1 MGRFNEVLRSL
12 NNLKLLAA
20 VGRSGGE
27 LSNIADLVDNFLG
40 SPQMGDCIRRFR
52 ALPGG
57 AALMDGRYP
66 PLQPQIEALEALPA
80 GSLGREYARL
90 IRQLGYDPEFFRP
103 RPIESDGQW
112 LTQRIATTHDIHHVI
127 SGFGTERAG
136 ETGVLAIT
144 AAQIGFPA
152 YVLLTSASQLA
163 NFRFNEMGDTV
174 TSSVQVLRKFST
186 RLGGHVSIASGEG
199 TLLQLE
205 FLHNKLRILVDLHES
220 HQLGAPPP
228 RAGAHKASIPAA
240 AHARARPQGSTSRS
254 RC

>member
-1 MGRFNEVLRSL
+1 MGRFSEVLRSL

-27 LSNIADLVDNFLG
+27 LGTIADLVDNFLG
-40 SPQMGDCIRRFR
+40 SPQMENCIRRFR

-57 AALMDGRYP
+57 AELMDGRYP
-66 PLQPQIEALEALPA
+66 PLKPPIAQLQTLPA
-80 GSLGREYARL
+80 GTLGREYARL
-90 IRQLGYDPEFFRP
+90 ILQLGYDPEFFRP

-163 NFRFNEMGDTV
+163 NFRLKLEEF
-174 TSSVQVLRKFST
+174 
-186 RLGGHVSIASGEG
+186 EG
-199 TLLQLE
+199 IS
-205 FLHNKLRILVDLHES
+205 R
-220 HQLGAPPP
+220 
-228 RAGAHKASIPAA
+228 AA
-240 AHARARPQGSTSRS
+240 AHGSAMARQAQCLAIARWEEGWEKPIQRWRQELGLVDPADHEPYGLAQQLADA
-254 RC
+254 

>member
-1 MGRFNEVLRSL
+1 MGRFSEVLRSL

-27 LSNIADLVDNFLG
+27 LGTIADLVDNFLG
-40 SPQMGDCIRRFR
+40 SPQMEDCIRRFR

-57 AALMDGRYP
+57 AELMDGRYP
-66 PLQPQIEALEALPA
+66 PLEPPIAQLQTLPA
-80 GSLGREYARL
+80 GTLGREYARL
-90 IRQLGYDPEFFRP
+90 ILQLGYDPEFFRP

-163 NFRFNEMGDTV
+163 NFRLKIEEF
-174 TSSVQVLRKFST
+174 
-186 RLGGHVSIASGEG
+186 EG
-199 TLLQLE
+199 IS
-205 FLHNKLRILVDLHES
+205 R
-220 HQLGAPPP
+220 
-228 RAGAHKASIPAA
+228 AA
-240 AHARARPQGSTSRS
+240 AHGSAMARQAQCLAIARWEEGWEKPIQQWRQELGLVDPADHEPYGLAQQLADA
-254 RC
+254 

>member
-1 MGRFNEVLRSL
+1 MGRFSEVLRSL

-27 LSNIADLVDNFLG
+27 LGTIVDLVDNFLG
-40 SPQMGDCIRRFR
+40 SPQMEDCIRRFR

-57 AALMDGRYP
+57 AELMDGRYP
-66 PLQPQIEALEALPA
+66 PLEPPIAQLQTLPA
-80 GSLGREYARL
+80 GTLGREYAHL
-90 IRQLGYDPEFFRP
+90 ILQLGYDPEFFRP

-163 NFRFNEMGDTV
+163 NFRLKLEEFEGISRAAAQGSAMARQAKCLAIARWEEGWEKPI
-174 TSSVQVLRKFST
+174 QQWRQE
-186 RLGGHVSIASGEG
+186 LG
-199 TLLQLE
+199 
-205 FLHNKLRILVDLHES
+205 LVDPADHEPYGLAQ
-220 HQLGAPPP
+220 QLAD
-228 RAGAHKASIPAA
+228 A
-240 AHARARPQGSTSRS
+240 
-254 RC
+254 

>member
-1 MGRFNEVLRSL
+1 MGRFSEVLRSL

-27 LSNIADLVDNFLG
+27 LGTIADLVDNFLG
-40 SPQMGDCIRRFR
+40 SPQMEDCIRRFR

-57 AALMDGRYP
+57 AELMDGRYP
-66 PLQPQIEALEALPA
+66 PLEPPIAQLQTLPA
-80 GSLGREYARL
+80 GTLGREYARL
-90 IRQLGYDPEFFRP
+90 ILQLGYDPEFFRP

-163 NFRFNEMGDTV
+163 NFRLKLEEF
-174 TSSVQVLRKFST
+174 
-186 RLGGHVSIASGEG
+186 EG
-199 TLLQLE
+199 IS
-205 FLHNKLRILVDLHES
+205 R
-220 HQLGAPPP
+220 
-228 RAGAHKASIPAA
+228 AA
-240 AHARARPQGSTSRS
+240 AHGSAIARQAQCLAIARWEEGWEKPIQQWRQELGLINPADHEPYGLAQQLADA
-254 RC
+254 

>member
-1 MGRFNEVLRSL
+1 MGRFSEVLRSL

-27 LSNIADLVDNFLG
+27 LGTIADLVDNFLG
-40 SPQMGDCIRRFR
+40 SPQMEDCIRRFR

-57 AALMDGRYP
+57 AELMDGRYP
-66 PLQPQIEALEALPA
+66 PLEPPIAQLQTLPA
-80 GSLGREYARL
+80 GTLGREYARL
-90 IRQLGYDPEFFRP
+90 ILQLGYDPEFFRP

-112 LTQRIATTHDIHHVI
+112 LTQRIATTHDIHHVL

-163 NFRFNEMGDTV
+163 NFRLKLEEF
-174 TSSVQVLRKFST
+174 
-186 RLGGHVSIASGEG
+186 EG
-199 TLLQLE
+199 IS
-205 FLHNKLRILVDLHES
+205 R
-220 HQLGAPPP
+220 
-228 RAGAHKASIPAA
+228 AA
-240 AHARARPQGSTSRS
+240 AHGSAIARQAQCLAIARWEEGWEKPIQQWRQELGLINPADHEPYGLAQQLADA
-254 RC
+254 

>member
-1 MGRFNEVLRSL
+1 MGRFSEVLRSL

-27 LSNIADLVDNFLG
+27 LGTIADLVDNFLG
-40 SPQMGDCIRRFR
+40 SPQMEDCIRRFR

-57 AALMDGRYP
+57 AELMDGRYP
-66 PLQPQIEALEALPA
+66 PLEPPIAQLQTLPA
-80 GSLGREYARL
+80 GTLGREYARL
-90 IRQLGYDPEFFRP
+90 ILQLGYDPEFFRP

-163 NFRFNEMGDTV
+163 NFRLKLEEF
-174 TSSVQVLRKFST
+174 
-186 RLGGHVSIASGEG
+186 EG
-199 TLLQLE
+199 IS
-205 FLHNKLRILVDLHES
+205 R
-220 HQLGAPPP
+220 
-228 RAGAHKASIPAA
+228 AA
-240 AHARARPQGSTSRS
+240 AHGSAIARQAQCLAIARWEEGWEKPIQQWRQELGLIDPADHEPYGLDQQLADA
-254 RC
+254 

>member
-1 MGRFNEVLRSL
+1 MGRFSEVLRSL

-27 LSNIADLVDNFLG
+27 LGTIADLVDNFLG
-40 SPQMGDCIRRFR
+40 SPQMEDCIRRFR

-57 AALMDGRYP
+57 AELMDGRYP
-66 PLQPQIEALEALPA
+66 PLEPPIAQLQTLPA
-80 GSLGREYARL
+80 GTLGREYARL
-90 IRQLGYDPEFFRP
+90 ILQLGYDPEFFRP

-163 NFRFNEMGDTV
+163 NFRLKLEEF
-174 TSSVQVLRKFST
+174 
-186 RLGGHVSIASGEG
+186 EG
-199 TLLQLE
+199 IS
-205 FLHNKLRILVDLHES
+205 R
-220 HQLGAPPP
+220 
-228 RAGAHKASIPAA
+228 AA
-240 AHARARPQGSTSRS
+240 AHGSGMARQAQCLAIARWEEGWEKPIQQWRQELGLVDPADHEPYGLAQQLADA
-254 RC
+254 

>member
-1 MGRFNEVLRSL
+1 MGRFSEVLRSL

-27 LSNIADLVDNFLG
+27 LGTIADLVDNFLG
-40 SPQMGDCIRRFR
+40 SPQMEDCIRRFR

-57 AALMDGRYP
+57 AELMDGRYP
-66 PLQPQIEALEALPA
+66 PLEPPIAQLQTLPA
-80 GSLGREYARL
+80 GTLGREYARL
-90 IRQLGYDPEFFRP
+90 ILQLGYDPEFFRP

-163 NFRFNEMGDTV
+163 NFRLKLEEF
-174 TSSVQVLRKFST
+174 
-186 RLGGHVSIASGEG
+186 EG
-199 TLLQLE
+199 IS
-205 FLHNKLRILVDLHES
+205 R
-220 HQLGAPPP
+220 
-228 RAGAHKASIPAA
+228 AA
-240 AHARARPQGSTSRS
+240 AHGSAMARQAQCLAIAPWEEGWEKPIQQWRQELGLVDPADHEPYGLAQQLADA
-254 RC
+254 

>member
-1 MGRFNEVLRSL
+1 MGRFSEVLRSL

-27 LSNIADLVDNFLG
+27 LGTIADLVDNFLG
-40 SPQMGDCIRRFR
+40 SPQMEDCIRRFR

-57 AALMDGRYP
+57 AELMDGRYP
-66 PLQPQIEALEALPA
+66 PLEPPIAQLQTLPA
-80 GSLGREYARL
+80 GTLGREYARL
-90 IRQLGYDPEFFRP
+90 ILQLGYDPEFFRP

-163 NFRFNEMGDTV
+163 NFRLKLEEF
-174 TSSVQVLRKFST
+174 
-186 RLGGHVSIASGEG
+186 EG
-199 TLLQLE
+199 IS
-205 FLHNKLRILVDLHES
+205 R
-220 HQLGAPPP
+220 
-228 RAGAHKASIPAA
+228 AA
-240 AHARARPQGSTSRS
+240 AHGSAMARQAQCLAIARWEEGWEKPIQQWRQELGLVDPADHEPYGLAQQLADA
-254 RC
+254 

>member
-1 MGRFNEVLRSL
+1 MGRFSEVLRSL

-27 LSNIADLVDNFLG
+27 LGTIADLVDNFLG
-40 SPQMGDCIRRFR
+40 SPQMEDCISRFR

-57 AALMDGRYP
+57 AELMDGRSP
-66 PLQPQIEALEALPA
+66 PLEPPIAQLQTLPA
-80 GSLGREYARL
+80 GTLGREYARL
-90 IRQLGYDPEFFRP
+90 ILQLGYDPEFFRP

-127 SGFGTERAG
+127 SGYGTERAG

-163 NFRFNEMGDTV
+163 NFRLKLEEF
-174 TSSVQVLRKFST
+174 
-186 RLGGHVSIASGEG
+186 EG
-199 TLLQLE
+199 IS
-205 FLHNKLRILVDLHES
+205 R
-220 HQLGAPPP
+220 
-228 RAGAHKASIPAA
+228 AA
-240 AHARARPQGSTSRS
+240 AHGSAMARQAQCLAIARWEEGWEKPIQQWRQELGLIDPADHEPYGLAQQLADA
-254 RC
+254 

>member
-1 MGRFNEVLRSL
+1 MGRFSEVLRYL

-27 LSNIADLVDNFLG
+27 LGTIADLVDNFLG
-40 SPQMGDCIRRFR
+40 SPQMEDCIRRFR

-57 AALMDGRYP
+57 AELMDGRYP
-66 PLQPQIEALEALPA
+66 PLEPPIAQLQTLPA
-80 GSLGREYARL
+80 GTLGREYARL
-90 IRQLGYDPEFFRP
+90 ILQLGYDPEFFRP

-163 NFRFNEMGDTV
+163 NFRLKLEEF
-174 TSSVQVLRKFST
+174 
-186 RLGGHVSIASGEG
+186 EG
-199 TLLQLE
+199 IS
-205 FLHNKLRILVDLHES
+205 R
-220 HQLGAPPP
+220 
-228 RAGAHKASIPAA
+228 AA
-240 AHARARPQGSTSRS
+240 AHGSAMARQAQCLAIARWEEGWEKPIQQWRQELGLVDPADHEPYGLAQQLADA
-254 RC
+254 

>member
-1 MGRFNEVLRSL
+1 MGRFSEVLRSL

-27 LSNIADLVDNFLG
+27 LGTIADLVDNFLG
-40 SPQMGDCIRRFR
+40 SPQMEDCIRRFR

-57 AALMDGRYP
+57 VELMDGRYP
-66 PLQPQIEALEALPA
+66 PLEPPIAQLQTLPA
-80 GSLGREYARL
+80 GTLGREYARL
-90 IRQLGYDPEFFRP
+90 ILQLGYDPEFFRP

-163 NFRFNEMGDTV
+163 NFRLKLEEF
-174 TSSVQVLRKFST
+174 
-186 RLGGHVSIASGEG
+186 EG
-199 TLLQLE
+199 IS
-205 FLHNKLRILVDLHES
+205 R
-220 HQLGAPPP
+220 
-228 RAGAHKASIPAA
+228 AA
-240 AHARARPQGSTSRS
+240 AHGSAMARQAQCLAIARWEEGWEKPIQQWRQELGLVDPADHEPYGLAQQLADA
-254 RC
+254 

>member
-1 MGRFNEVLRSL
+1 MGRFSEVLRSL
-12 NNLKLLAA
+12 NNLKLLTA

-27 LSNIADLVDNFLG
+27 LGTIADLVDNFLG
-40 SPQMGDCIRRFR
+40 SPQMEDCIRRFR

-57 AALMDGRYP
+57 AELMDGRYP
-66 PLQPQIEALEALPA
+66 PLEPPIAQLQTLPA
-80 GSLGREYARL
+80 GTLGREYARL
-90 IRQLGYDPEFFRP
+90 ILQLGYDPEFFRP

-163 NFRFNEMGDTV
+163 NFRLKLEEF
-174 TSSVQVLRKFST
+174 
-186 RLGGHVSIASGEG
+186 EG
-199 TLLQLE
+199 IS
-205 FLHNKLRILVDLHES
+205 R
-220 HQLGAPPP
+220 
-228 RAGAHKASIPAA
+228 AA
-240 AHARARPQGSTSRS
+240 AHGSAMARQAQCLAIARWEEGWEKPIQQWRQELGLVDPADHEPYGLAQQLADA
-254 RC
+254 

>member
-1 MGRFNEVLRSL
+1 MGRFSEVLRSL

-27 LSNIADLVDNFLG
+27 LGTIADLVDNFLG
-40 SPQMGDCIRRFR
+40 SPQMEDCIRRFR

-57 AALMDGRYP
+57 AELMDGRYP
-66 PLQPQIEALEALPA
+66 PLEPPIAQLQTLPA
-80 GSLGREYARL
+80 GTLGREYARL
-90 IRQLGYDPEFFRP
+90 IRQLGYDPDFFRP

-163 NFRFNEMGDTV
+163 NFRLKLEEF
-174 TSSVQVLRKFST
+174 
-186 RLGGHVSIASGEG
+186 EG
-199 TLLQLE
+199 IS
-205 FLHNKLRILVDLHES
+205 R
-220 HQLGAPPP
+220 
-228 RAGAHKASIPAA
+228 AA
-240 AHARARPQGSTSRS
+240 AHGSAMARQAQCLAIARWEEGWEKPIQQWRQELGLVDPADHEPYGLAQQLADA
-254 RC
+254 

>member
-1 MGRFNEVLRSL
+1 MGRFSEVLRSL

-27 LSNIADLVDNFLG
+27 LGTIADLVDNFLG
-40 SPQMGDCIRRFR
+40 SPQMEDCIRRFR

-57 AALMDGRYP
+57 AELMDGRYP
-66 PLQPQIEALEALPA
+66 PLEPPIAQLQTLPA
-80 GSLGREYARL
+80 GTLGREYARL
-90 IRQLGYDPEFFRP
+90 ILQLGYDPEFFRP

-163 NFRFNEMGDTV
+163 NFRLKLEEF
-174 TSSVQVLRKFST
+174 
-186 RLGGHVSIASGEG
+186 EG
-199 TLLQLE
+199 IS
-205 FLHNKLRILVDLHES
+205 R
-220 HQLGAPPP
+220 
-228 RAGAHKASIPAA
+228 AA
-240 AHARARPQGSTSRS
+240 AHGSAIARQAQCLAITRWEEGWEKPIQQWRQELGLVDPADHEPYGLAQQLADE
-254 RC
+254 

>member
-1 MGRFNEVLRSL
+1 MGRFSEVLRSL

-27 LSNIADLVDNFLG
+27 LGTIADLVDNFLG
-40 SPQMGDCIRRFR
+40 SPQMEDCIRRFR

-57 AALMDGRYP
+57 AELMDGRYP
-66 PLQPQIEALEALPA
+66 PLEPPIAQLQTLPA
-80 GSLGREYARL
+80 GTLGREYARL
-90 IRQLGYDPEFFRP
+90 ILQLGYDPEFFRP

-163 NFRFNEMGDTV
+163 NFRLKLEEF
-174 TSSVQVLRKFST
+174 
-186 RLGGHVSIASGEG
+186 EG
-199 TLLQLE
+199 IS
-205 FLHNKLRILVDLHES
+205 R
-220 HQLGAPPP
+220 
-228 RAGAHKASIPAA
+228 AA
-240 AHARARPQGSTSRS
+240 AHGSAMARQAQCLAIARWEEGWEKPIQQWRQELGLVDPADHEPYGLAHQLADA
-254 RC
+254 